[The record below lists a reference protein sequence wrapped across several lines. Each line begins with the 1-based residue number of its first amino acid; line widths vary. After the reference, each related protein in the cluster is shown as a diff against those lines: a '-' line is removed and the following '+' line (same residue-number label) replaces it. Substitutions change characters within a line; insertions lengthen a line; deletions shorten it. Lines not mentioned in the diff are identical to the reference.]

1 MSRARLLTVG
11 ASVALVVAAVP
22 AVASDPES
30 GTVSAS
36 SPSVT
41 WSGNATGYGV
51 VPTNILIT
59 TAGQDPACPPQ
70 ACDTFDLTVA
80 DSADLTVTA
89 AQRAADNFTELHVVM
104 PDGTVQYVQSAE
116 AKPATI
122 KVKKAP
128 KGEYTIEV
136 LTNEAAFQ
144 AGEYDAS
151 ATLNVP
157 KPAAPAPTTTT
168 PPASP
173 TPAPAAAEPAASLTL
188 KTRKASAKK
197 SRKGL
202 KLSVAATKP
211 VKDLVAQLTKGSKV
225 LGKGKLA
232 QLASTGTVKVK
243 TKTLKPG
250 TYVVALSAKDA
261 STGQLVGLRTKF
273 KVTK

>member
-1 MSRARLLTVG
+1 M
-11 ASVALVVAAVP
+11 
-22 AVASDPES
+22 
-30 GTVSAS
+30 
-36 SPSVT
+36 
-41 WSGNATGYGV
+41 
-51 VPTNILIT
+51 
-59 TAGQDPACPPQ
+59 
-70 ACDTFDLTVA
+70 
-80 DSADLTVTA
+80 
-89 AQRAADNFTELHVVM
+89 
-104 PDGTVQYVQSAE
+104 
-116 AKPATI
+116 
-122 KVKKAP
+122 
-128 KGEYTIEV
+128 

-168 PPASP
+168 PPAASP
-173 TPAPAAAEPAASLTL
+173 TPAPAASEPAASLTL

-232 QLASTGTVKVK
+232 QLASAGTVKVK
-243 TKTLKPG
+243 TKKLKPG

-261 STGQLVGLRTKF
+261 STGQLVGLRTKL
-273 KVTK
+273 KVTR